1 MSKYQELL
9 TQMQASVDN
18 IELDELA
25 EAILEEIATAVENAV
40 KAALSQDSMMPYYS
54 PALHECRKAKVFD
67 VDVAANL
74 YAKEQGFK
82 P

>member
-1 MSKYQELL
+1 ME
-9 TQMQASVDN
+9 ASVAS
-18 IELDELA
+18 IELDDLA
-25 EAILEEIATAVENAV
+25 EAILEDIAIAVENAV
-40 KAALSQDSMMPYYS
+40 KAALSEDSLMPYYS

-67 VDVAANL
+67 VDVVANL